1 MTQVYPTHDDTSGS
15 PRVLV
20 RKDADWPR
28 IGGQELQEMLTI
40 ESASLEDAPTMLDI
54 QRRAFAEEGRR
65 VGSLEDGQQI
75 PPLAESLESIIEHIQ
90 TQTALVARDDER
102 IVGAVRGI
110 VTDQACVIRALVV
123 DIGYQ
128 GRGVGSSLL
137 QALERKLAQV
147 SRFDLT
153 TNMLMENNV
162 TFYERH
168 GYRLAEVTHHSQKRI
183 PLAQMTKRVAPA
195 ISGA

>member
-20 RKDADWPR
+20 RKNADWPR

-102 IVGAVRGI
+102 IVGAVRFG
-110 VTDQACVIRALVV
+110 ASSPIRRASSALW
-123 DIGYQ
+123 
-128 GRGVGSSLL
+128 SSISATKAA
-137 QALERKLAQV
+137 ALAP
-147 SRFDLT
+147 
-153 TNMLMENNV
+153 
-162 TFYERH
+162 
-168 GYRLAEVTHHSQKRI
+168 HSFKRW
-183 PLAQMTKRVAPA
+183 
-195 ISGA
+195 SGNWPK

>member
-1 MTQVYPTHDDTSGS
+1 
-15 PRVLV
+15 
-20 RKDADWPR
+20 
-28 IGGQELQEMLTI
+28 MLTI
-40 ESASLEDAPTMLDI
+40 EPASLEDAPTMLDI

-168 GYRLAEVTHHSQKRI
+168 GYRLAEVTHHSQKKI

-195 ISGA
+195 TSGA